1 MPMEPVWLQC
11 GCCDTAR
18 RYGRCGSEIARDLE
32 SAASGLDWLTCL
44 NCANTRGPRTLAGT
58 ATTRRASVAS
68 GGGTDAFRPVPRESH
83 GGTGGRMNRGRESQG
98 RSLSNTLVPARWG
111 AYELQIN
118 NEDQK
123 WATGS
128 IENFIQRLV
137 PVNPAPN
144 EWHSYDVEVRGITW
158 LRSWVEPRSWMAE
171 IRSSGPATLRST
183 PQEQQDR
190 VPPCQC
196 QAVD

>member
-158 LRSWVEPRSWMAE
+158 FAKLGGTTALDGRDSKFRTGHIALNTTRTA
-171 IRSSGPATLRST
+171 RSSSAMSVSSR
-183 PQEQQDR
+183 
-190 VPPCQC
+190 
-196 QAVD
+196 